1 MSKFQQNL
9 EIFGLILG
17 TILATVVSILLMLAT
32 LVLFC
37 AIVAYP
43 VMWAWNYTLPV
54 ITKGALSTLNVY
66 QAFVLFLLCRILVG
80 SYSHGQQKKCS

>member
-1 MSKFQQNL
+1 MNKFL
-9 EIFGLILG
+9 EIVGGIIG
-17 TILATVVSILLMLAT
+17 VILAISIMLAT

-54 ITKGALSTLNVY
+54 ITKGTLSAIDVY
-66 QAFVLFLLCRILVG
+66 QAFVLFLLCRVLVG
-80 SYSHGQQKKCS
+80 SYSYGQPKKCS